1 MVRTTVQR
9 LRVVY
14 ANSAKVY
21 GIQMEVGNE
30 GCTQGKFE
38 GILSQTD
45 TTLFERK
52 ILCQAV
58 EKIGK

>member
-1 MVRTTVQR
+1 M
-9 LRVVY
+9 VY